1 MEKYLKYKQKYV
13 NRIIGGSELE
23 KQTCDSGESL
33 VKATDKF
40 CNISVGDR
48 VVFFAK
54 YKPTRSD
61 DLIPHAGGDGI
72 QLPDQDKGEF
82 FNIKIGRVTD
92 KSRDS
97 KFPEHYMNIK
107 ISSSDMVVHTLNSE
121 WHRNRVFK
129 ILST

>member
-48 VVFFAK
+48 VVFFVE
-54 YKPTRSD
+54 YGPTGENAF
-61 DLIPHAGGDGI
+61 IPHEGGDGI
-72 QLPDQDKGEF
+72 RLPYQDEF
-82 FNIKIGRVTD
+82 FNIKIGKVTD

>member
-23 KQTCDSGESL
+23 KQTGGDESL
-33 VKATDKF
+33 VQATDKF
-40 CNISVGDR
+40 SNISVNDL
-48 VVFFAK
+48 VVFFVE
-54 YKPTRSD
+54 YKPTGSD
-61 DLIPHAGGDGI
+61 NFTPHAGGDGI
-72 QLPDQDKGEF
+72 RLPYQDEF

-92 KSRDS
+92 KSKDLE
-97 KFPEHYMNIK
+97 FPEHYMNIE
-107 ISSSDMVVHTLNSE
+107 ISTSNIVYTLSSE